1 MKIQGGI
8 RLTEYAPQ
16 KKLQKATEEKSDD
29 ELDHNP
35 NLRDFEKQTLRRL
48 RDEAEGKIQPRAELN
63 VEVGPETKM
72 PNQISLKDYKNK
84 YTNMGTIGKMDQK
97 EFLKKTLKMKQATL

>member
-1 MKIQGGI
+1 MSLNKNFSLVEYIKYDTTLGREQNIGLGKESSLVSKDIMKIQGGI

-35 NLRDFEKQTLRRL
+35 NLRDFEK
-48 RDEAEGKIQPRAELN
+48 
-63 VEVGPETKM
+63 
-72 PNQISLKDYKNK
+72 
-84 YTNMGTIGKMDQK
+84 
-97 EFLKKTLKMKQATL
+97 